1 MSDGE
6 AGGDGEESGERRG
19 RGLRSSIE
27 THSSAGREHYLYE
40 HGGDDDGYPVMTML
54 VMVKMMLLEVVT

>member
-1 MSDGE
+1 MSDGQ

-40 HGGDDDGYPVMTML
+40 HDGVDDDYL
-54 VMVKMMLLEVVT
+54 VRGRAHIT

>member
-1 MSDGE
+1 MSDGQ

-40 HGGDDDGYPVMTML
+40 HGGDYDGYQVMV
-54 VMVKMMLLEVVT
+54 VMVKMMVLGVVT